1 MPTALFQG
9 SLLLGSVAQAVLGP
23 AATGA
28 AAFVHPALIA
38 GWAGLVGSALNS
50 LPVGSLDGGRMIQ
63 ARIGSCACA
72 VGTWAM
78 PATACLWSSLYV
90 ASASYTGMHRLPVGA
105 ALQCRACLVSM
116 PLRHGA
122 PSGVQVPLM

>member
-1 MPTALFQG
+1 MALRVPALGEGWVHAVTRCCPFSSAVPQPRACIPAAQEQLLPVPTALFQG

-63 ARIGSCACA
+63 ARAALSRRCPGGAGLS
-72 VGTWAM
+72 M
-78 PATACLWSSLYV
+78 PADPSS
-90 ASASYTGMHRLPVGA
+90 
-105 ALQCRACLVSM
+105 
-116 PLRHGA
+116 
-122 PSGVQVPLM
+122 

>member
-1 MPTALFQG
+1 MLKHFSFLCLLQEQLLPVPTALFQG

-63 ARIGSCACA
+63 ARARSRVRGGQSSMCIDFYKVPRHCALACT
-72 VGTWAM
+72 G
-78 PATACLWSSLYV
+78 CLWARTWDAGFPRY
-90 ASASYTGMHRLPVGA
+90 
-105 ALQCRACLVSM
+105 Q
-116 PLRHGA
+116 
-122 PSGVQVPLM
+122 SG